1 MVSDETFFAWLDGE
15 LDADEAARV
24 EVEVSADPRLTA
36 MAAEHRA
43 MQARLKGA
51 FDTLLDAPLP
61 DTPITAMRNGRSADV
76 VDLAEAKRAREP
88 RRWPSGPQWGAMAA
102 TLAVGILVGT
112 TVPHQREAAPVTVRG
127 GSMYAAAALN
137 QALDTQLASAPQGDT
152 RIGMTFHNQAGAIC
166 RTFTT
171 PASTGLACRDPNG
184 WRVRGLFA
192 APEGQ
197 AGDYRMATGMD
208 PGLAALVEST
218 MAGQPFDAPQ
228 ERAAKQR
235 QWRQ

>member
-1 MVSDETFFAWLDGE
+1 
-15 LDADEAARV
+15 
-24 EVEVSADPRLTA
+24 
-36 MAAEHRA
+36 
-43 MQARLKGA
+43 
-51 FDTLLDAPLP
+51 
-61 DTPITAMRNGRSADV
+61 
-76 VDLAEAKRAREP
+76 
-88 RRWPSGPQWGAMAA
+88 
-102 TLAVGILVGT
+102 
-112 TVPHQREAAPVTVRG
+112 
-127 GSMYAAAALN
+127 MYAAAALN